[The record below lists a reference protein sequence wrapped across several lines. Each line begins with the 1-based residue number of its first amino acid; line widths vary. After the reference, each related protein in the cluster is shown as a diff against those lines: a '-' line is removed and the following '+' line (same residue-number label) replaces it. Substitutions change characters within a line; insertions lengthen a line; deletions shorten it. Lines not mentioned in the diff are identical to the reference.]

1 MKRFLSVG
9 LLCMSLFTTIQA
21 QTTHTV
27 KHMETQL
34 QDVLNVL
41 EDMDIHIHRF
51 DVSQFLDAT
60 YQMEIYV
67 DEYKN
72 HQKTGRTHHFDLG
85 KNICSLD
92 EIPEEHKEG
101 FRKAYKIP
109 NGEKE

>member
-41 EDMDIHIHRF
+41 EDMDIHI
-51 DVSQFLDAT
+51 T
-60 YQMEIYV
+60 
-67 DEYKN
+67 
-72 HQKTGRTHHFDLG
+72 
-85 KNICSLD
+85 
-92 EIPEEHKEG
+92 P
-101 FRKAYKIP
+101 FRCEPVPRCHIS
-109 NGEKE
+109 NGNLRG